1 MVSMCTPFWDG
12 MFIIPVESSFYR
24 NRNFKSG
31 EDYLDSIELTSKLI
45 DNKSYTYFNSG
56 NEIITWFNDFYIPNV
71 YDILLNTHLP
81 KYQLL
86 YKESGLNDSNKYNE
100 H

>member
-1 MVSMCTPFWDG
+1 M
-12 MFIIPVESSFYR
+12 
-24 NRNFKSG
+24 K
-31 EDYLDSIELTSKLI
+31 SKLI

-81 KYQLL
+81 KYRLL